1 LLQESTSTTH
11 QQERHVLYVE
21 KKARSRKKPVA
32 NVNQAAPAQMHTT
45 TPVQMQQ
52 PPVQLHQAPVQ
63 RPFVPPKKKQTVATD
78 APGQSTSQPVS
89 QESYA
94 TQIPRSRRRE
104 TISMSDVVTEQVPK
118 KGRLKWYMLG
128 NENRGQG
135 VDAEE

>member
-45 TPVQMQQ
+45 TPVQM
-52 PPVQLHQAPVQ
+52 HTTAPVQ

-89 QESYA
+89 QQSYA
-94 TQIPRSRRRE
+94 TESPKIRRRE
-104 TISMSDVVTEQVPK
+104 TWPMTNMYVSSTEGSVL
-118 KGRLKWYMLG
+118 LKIYMIDKLP
-128 NENRGQG
+128 
-135 VDAEE
+135 

>member
-1 LLQESTSTTH
+1 M
-11 QQERHVLYVE
+11 QQ
-21 KKARSRKKPVA
+21 P
-32 NVNQAAPAQMHTT
+32 PA
-45 TPVQMQQ
+45 QMQQ
-52 PPVQLHQAPVQ
+52 PPAQLHQAPVH

-104 TISMSDVVTEQVPK
+104 TICMSDVVTEQVPK
-118 KGRLKWYMLG
+118 KGRLKWYILG
-128 NENRGQG
+128 NEKGGQG

>member
-45 TPVQMQQ
+45 APVQM
-52 PPVQLHQAPVQ
+52 HTTAPVQ

-89 QESYA
+89 QEPYA

-104 TISMSDVVTEQVPK
+104 TICMSDVVRTSAKE
-118 KGRLKWYMLG
+118 R
-128 NENRGQG
+128 
-135 VDAEE
+135 